1 MYPVIMCVIY
11 KMQQQSRQNCLNP
24 FSLVPPVTNKIQMVE
39 NGTGDTILKTNTDSN
54 LQTVPAAKKT
64 LTRHE
69 KDILMY
75 NLKDA
80 STEDICLE
88 ISRRMERLNAIDD
101 FSAETCSDD
110 LNYLK
115 VVARMRK
122 SPEIRDRIGSE
133 MASHGLPELFRK
145 IWARYFYS
153 DFLSASIKSES
164 QKMVRIMLSV
174 WNMTDKC
181 ATLCKQTVKIAVHRD
196 LLKYLS
202 SDYLHP
208 SKMNEPRFKMMVNG
222 QLGILHN
229 TVQRIPEA
237 RETLRDDQAVK
248 VLQRYREATDE
259 MIACKALIIQAYL
272 ITEEENE
279 TINSEDK
286 TFKFK
291 LKILASTLKTPKH
304 FSTLYDF
311 SAIEVI
317 SAFNRLAA
325 NDNNKVR
332 IVSVGALPYYVKLLQ
347 PDCSPVEQSA
357 AALGI
362 WTLAFNCK
370 SEIEKEPGCLDGN

>member
-1 MYPVIMCVIY
+1 
-11 KMQQQSRQNCLNP
+11 MQQQTPHNSLNP
-24 FSLVPPVTNKIQMVE
+24 FPPVPPIEQNQEVE
-39 NGTGDTILKTNTDSN
+39 NEAGNHNEITNTADNKSK
-54 LQTVPAAKKT
+54 TVSSTKKT
-64 LTRHE
+64 ISQLE
-69 KDILMY
+69 KDIVRYKL
-75 NLKDA
+75 NDA

-88 ISRRMERLNAIDD
+88 VTRRMERLNVIDD
-101 FSAETCSDD
+101 FSTEACSDD
-110 LNYLK
+110 LEYLR
-115 VVARMRK
+115 VVSK
-122 SPEIRDRIGSE
+122 YGKTLEIRDRIGRE
-133 MASHGLPELFRK
+133 MASRGLPELFRK
-145 IWARYFYS
+145 IWARYFDS
-153 DFLSASIKSES
+153 DFLSASMKCES
-164 QKMVRIMLSV
+164 QNMMRIMLSM

-181 ATLCKQTVKIAVHRD
+181 ATLCKEAFKIALHHD

-248 VLQRYREATDE
+248 VLQRYRAATDE

-272 ITEEENE
+272 ISEEENE

-286 TFKFK
+286 TFKFM
-291 LKILASTLKTPKH
+291 LKILASTMKTPEHYSKI
-304 FSTLYDF
+304 YGF

-332 IVSVGALPYYVKLLQ
+332 IVSAGALPYYVKLLQ
-347 PDCSPVEQSA
+347 PDCSPAEQSA

-362 WTLAFNCK
+362 WTLAFKCK
-370 SEIEKEPGCLDGN
+370 NAIEKEPGCLDGNLLLD

>member
-1 MYPVIMCVIY
+1 MRL
-11 KMQQQSRQNCLNP
+11 QR
-24 FSLVPPVTNKIQMVE
+24 
-39 NGTGDTILKTNTDSN
+39 KTFAWKS
-54 LQTVPAAKKT
+54 P
-64 LTRHE
+64 E
-69 KDILMY
+69 EWI
-75 NLKDA
+75 
-80 STEDICLE
+80 
-88 ISRRMERLNAIDD
+88 ERLNVIDD
-101 FSAETCSDD
+101 FSTETCSDD
-110 LNYLK
+110 LDYLR
-115 VVARMRK
+115 VVSK
-122 SPEIRDRIGSE
+122 FGKTLEIRDRIGRE
-133 MASHGLPELFRK
+133 MASRGLPELFRK
-145 IWARYFYS
+145 IWARYFET
-153 DFLSASIKSES
+153 DFLSASMKCES
-164 QKMVRIMLSV
+164 QNMMRIMLSM

-291 LKILASTLKTPKH
+291 LKILASTMKTPEHYSKI
-304 FSTLYDF
+304 YGF

-332 IVSVGALPYYVKLLQ
+332 IVSAGALPYYVKLLQ
-347 PDCSPVEQSA
+347 PDCSPAEQSV

-362 WTLAFNCK
+362 WTLAFKCK
-370 SEIEKEPGCLDGN
+370 NDIEKEPGCLDGNCLINNEKFNSKLYRGRKIILRYHNLSSFLV